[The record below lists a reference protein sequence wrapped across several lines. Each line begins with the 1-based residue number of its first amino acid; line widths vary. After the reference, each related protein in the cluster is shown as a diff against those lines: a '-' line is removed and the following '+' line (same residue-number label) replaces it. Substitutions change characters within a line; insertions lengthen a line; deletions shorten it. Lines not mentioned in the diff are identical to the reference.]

1 MKQKVM
7 LSVILLLLIFLLRFP
22 EEAVSAAQK
31 GMRLWLNTL
40 IPTLLPFIIL
50 TGFLIHT
57 NGIEKIFSPF
67 SRVWK
72 ALFGLSPE
80 GAYAFLIGMLC
91 GYPMGAKITS
101 DLYKYKRISK
111 TEAEYLLTF
120 CNNPSPAFVI
130 TYLTGSCLKNTVSAG
145 RVLTILFISNFLCML
160 FFRFVIYKNKTTA
173 IEHHSSA
180 KKETSIFTSLG
191 EMIDVSIMNGFETIT
206 RMGGYILMFSILSAW
221 IGHYWVFNAEW
232 KHLFLGV
239 LEITTG
245 LASLNTSSIPFYKK
259 PVMSISLTAFGGLC
273 ILGQTISV
281 MDKNL
286 SIRPYFSAK
295 CLNAALSAVLC
306 LILF

>member
-1 MKQKVM
+1 MKQK
-7 LSVILLLLIFLLRFP
+7 LLSSVILLLLIFLLRFP
-22 EEAVSAAQK
+22 EEAVFAAQK
-31 GMRLWLNTL
+31 GMQLWLNTL

-67 SRVWK
+67 SSIWRI
-72 ALFGLSPE
+72 LFGLSPD

-101 DLYKYKRISK
+101 DLYRYKRICR

-120 CNNPSPAFVI
+120 CSNPSPAFVI

-145 RVLTILFISNFLCML
+145 RIFTVLLISNFLCMI
-160 FFRFVIYKNKTTA
+160 FFRFVIYKNQTA
-173 IEHHSSA
+173 TAALHSLV

-206 RMGGYILMFSILSAW
+206 RMGGYILMFSIMSAW
-221 IGHYWVFNAEW
+221 LRHYWIFETEIL
-232 KHLFLGV
+232 HLLLGM

-245 LASLNTSSIPFYKK
+245 LASLSTGSLPFYTRLI
-259 PVMSISLTAFGGLC
+259 MSISLTAFGGFC
-273 ILGQTISV
+273 ILGQTKSV
-281 MDKNL
+281 IDKNL
-286 SIRPYFSAK
+286 SILPYFSAK
-295 CLNAALSAVLC
+295 CLNAALAAVLC
-306 LILF
+306 LVFF